1 MKNDRLEFL
10 QRVVAVEDKLERLYG
25 HASRKIKTLP
35 LKPEARVYAKAAV
48 RDADQDAKDII
59 YSTIKTGAEMG
70 EEEAIRQTLIEMKRR
85 WKG

>member
-1 MKNDRLEFL
+1 MPRLQFL
-10 QRVVAVEDKLERLYG
+10 EKVVAIEDKLQKLYN

-35 LKPEARVYAKAAV
+35 LKPGSQVYAKAAV

-70 EEEAIRQTLIEMKRR
+70 EEEAIREQLAEMKRK
-85 WKG
+85 WK